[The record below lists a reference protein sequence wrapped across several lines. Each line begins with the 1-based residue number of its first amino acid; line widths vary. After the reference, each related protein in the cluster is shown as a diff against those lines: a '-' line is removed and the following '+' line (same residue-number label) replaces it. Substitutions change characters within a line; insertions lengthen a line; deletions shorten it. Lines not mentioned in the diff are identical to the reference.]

1 MYEWGICVETNSE
14 SEYEQYVRV
23 NLMHCHLIFEF
34 EVPVFWGSKLLM
46 DAILFGL
53 QLIPINMLWS
63 EQWILSLYLI
73 ILSGSKY

>member
-73 ILSGSKY
+73 ILSSSKY

>member
-1 MYEWGICVETNSE
+1 MYEWRICVETNSE

-23 NLMHCHLIFEF
+23 NLMNCHLIFEF

-53 QLIPINMLWS
+53 QLIPINMLCEVNS
-63 EQWILSLYLI
+63 EYFLSIWLF
-73 ILSGSKY
+73 